1 MIKKSL
7 MTENILNWFK
17 SDETSENMHHRFGI
31 QENKAIVS
39 MQLSVSSIRQVV
51 DQNNGE
57 EQVCEERDGWCVP
70 GTKDKL
76 RDMISGMIKKVVRA
90 QKPGK

>member
-1 MIKKSL
+1 MWKWKQSHKPAAKVPE
-7 MTENILNWFK
+7 M
-17 SDETSENMHHRFGI
+17 
-31 QENKAIVS
+31 VS
-39 MQLSVSSIRQVV
+39 VQLSVSSIRQVV
-51 DQNNGE
+51 DENSGE

-76 RDMISGMIKKVVRA
+76 RDMISGMVKKVIRA